1 MHLVQSLK
9 SEFCFDLPLFS
20 KYPATSINTYFY
32 KMTLHFALLRNK
44 CSLMHYILRPM
55 PLKSSTVKTNNA
67 FMEFNQ
73 SLQDCRIHF
82 LIPNFILSL
91 QEKQT

>member
-1 MHLVQSLK
+1 MISITFKANANGQ
-9 SEFCFDLPLFS
+9 LPV
-20 KYPATSINTYFY
+20 N
-32 KMTLHFALLRNK
+32 
-44 CSLMHYILRPM
+44 
-55 PLKSSTVKTNNA
+55 TNNA
-67 FMEFNQ
+67 LLEFNQ